1 MAGFNNREQF
11 LASEPE
17 MDMAQFRHV
26 ELDLRYADQSENQ
39 ILAIIYLDEGDEP
52 YPLVTC
58 LTAAHLPWGIKG
70 SITSNQ
76 CISL

>member
-26 ELDLRYADQSENQ
+26 ELDLRYADQSKTRFWLSYIWMREMSH
-39 ILAIIYLDEGDEP
+39 I
-52 YPLVTC
+52 
-58 LTAAHLPWGIKG
+58 H
-70 SITSNQ
+70 
-76 CISL
+76 SLRVSRRRICHGA